1 MFEIIFPLVKCEA
14 TKRDILRNLALIY
27 NPLGFVSPAHLMGKI
42 IYRMI
47 CEKKLEWDNTITT
60 DIIKVWDKMGKQSN
74 SKDRNCQINSS
85 KQRCGKNR
93 STCLL

>member
-1 MFEIIFPLVKCEA
+1 MFEIRFPLVKCEA
-14 TKRDILRNLALIY
+14 TKRDILRNLVSIY
-27 NPLGFVSPAHLMGKI
+27 SPLGFVSPAHLMGKI

-47 CEKKLEWDNTITT
+47 CEKKLERDNTITS

-74 SKDRNCQINSS
+74 SKDRNSQINSS

-93 STCLL
+93 STLLL